1 MTTGELIGRIYD
13 LSANKLMRM
22 AVEIK
27 EYPNQSKVRYHDF
40 PAVKAAF
47 EKVLDIRGPERQRVI
62 DYYFCKSR
70 YGEIKN
76 DAGLRMAYEMLGILQ
91 ELDGKREGLEIS
103 IKRAIREYSQKPSTW
118 EIRRIVKDEG
128 LDGYTE
134 LVMLPAFDSEA
145 GAEDFFRE
153 RYNAYG
159 WGFVQGVDAAFREQ
173 EEDHKDWGLVLVVP
187 QAVTDSMKDMGKK
200 SSFGK
205 DKNNHAADKAAGFQE
220 GRKFDPTRRVAG
232 EPERMAL
239 GGAC

>member
-91 ELDGKREGLEIS
+91 ELDGRREGLEIS
-103 IKRAIREYSQKPSTW
+103 IKRAIRVYSQRPASDY
-118 EIRRIVKDEG
+118 RRIVKDEG
-128 LDGYTE
+128 ADGYIE
-134 LVMLPAFDSEA
+134 LVMLPAFDTEA
-145 GAEDFFRE
+145 GAENFFLD
-153 RYNAYG
+153 RYYIEA
-159 WGFVQGVDAAFREQ
+159 
-173 EEDHKDWGLVLVVP
+173 P
-187 QAVTDSMKDMGKK
+187 
-200 SSFGK
+200 
-205 DKNNHAADKAAGFQE
+205 HAAYDCT
-220 GRKFDPTRRVAG
+220 GRCFTSWYKLFRRRGNWWAYHRVAVDV
-232 EPERMAL
+232 
-239 GGAC
+239 